1 MHKRTFIQSSYLFE
15 MKFKRLSPEHTLRKS
30 IIRMQIK
37 IFTFNT
43 DTGSC
48 KRSDE
53 CELLLP
59 THPHFTEEKQ
69 AEQVRSSEITVE
81 SPHPS
86 LYSSQTSYWKV
97 LLHTK
102 ISADPSVTL
111 GLMEKNGVRHC
122 YLNWAVLCHREREP
136 IFFLVLIYLPEKD
149 LLNVSE
155 WSQDIKQALK

>member
-1 MHKRTFIQSSYLFE
+1 MNVNSFCPLTLILQRRNRQSKLG
-15 MKFKRLSPEHTLRKS
+15 L
-30 IIRMQIK
+30 Q
-37 IFTFNT
+37 
-43 DTGSC
+43 
-48 KRSDE
+48 RSE
-53 CELLLP
+53 G
-59 THPHFTEEKQ
+59 
-69 AEQVRSSEITVE
+69 IE

-122 YLNWAVLCHREREP
+122 YFNWAVLCHREREP